1 MKSSY
6 LTDIDLLEKLE
17 LVLVREE
24 GYRMVEVFIV
34 GGMRTPLGKY
44 GKSLAGYSAI
54 ELGAA
59 AIKGAIQN
67 AGIQPSQVQ
76 EVVMGNVIE
85 AGLGQDPARQAA
97 IAAGIPVEVS
107 GSTVNMVCASGM
119 LAIANAYYQI
129 RAGQRDV
136 MIVGGMES
144 MSNAPFLL
152 DSSFRRENKGISASR
167 PVMDSMIKD
176 GLWDFKYNK
185 HMGAISDDWAKNHNV
200 TREMADEYA
209 LESFRRA
216 SEATKNGY
224 FKNEITPIKG
234 FDIDEGIRETS
245 MEMLASLKPSFS
257 QDGVLTAGNSSQLT
271 DGAAALVLANED
283 FVNQY
288 SLEKRAKVIGFD
300 TTSMDPADFPFSPVP
315 SVKNLLKRVGM
326 KIGDFDL
333 IEHNEAF
340 AVASVAVRNG
350 LGVDWK
356 KFNIRGGAIA
366 LGHPLGASG
375 ARIVLTLLRE
385 LEDLKLSRGLATICH
400 GGGGAYSMAIE
411 AI

>member
-1 MKSSY
+1 
-6 LTDIDLLEKLE
+6 
-17 LVLVREE
+17 
-24 GYRMVEVFIV
+24 MVDVFIA

-44 GKSLAGYSAI
+44 GKSLAGYSAVD
-54 ELGAA
+54 LGAF

-67 AGIQPSQVQ
+67 AGIPPAKVE

-119 LAIANAYYQI
+119 LAIANGYYQI
-129 RAGQRDV
+129 KTGQRDV
-136 MIVGGMES
+136 MVVGGMES

-152 DSSFRRENKGISASR
+152 DSSFRRENKGLSASR
-167 PVMDSMIKD
+167 PVMDSMLKD

-185 HMGAISDDWAKNHNV
+185 HMGAIADDWAKNHGI
-200 TREMADEYA
+200 TREMADEFA

-216 SEATKNGY
+216 SQATKNGY
-224 FKNEITPIKG
+224 FKKEITPIRG

-245 MEMLASLKPSFS
+245 KEALENLKPAFS
-257 QDGVLTAGNSSQLT
+257 PDGVLTAGNSSQLT

-283 FVNQY
+283 FIHQN
-288 SLEKRAKVIGFD
+288 SMEKMARIFGFD
-300 TTSMDPADFPFSPVP
+300 TTSMDPSDFPYSPVP

-333 IEHNEAF
+333 VEHNEAF
-340 AVASVAVRNG
+340 AVASLAVRDG
-350 LGVDWK
+350 LGIDWN
-356 KFNIRGGAIA
+356 KFNVRGGAIA

-375 ARIVLTLLRE
+375 TRIVLTLLRA
-385 LEDLKLSRGLATICH
+385 LEDLKLGRGLATICH
-400 GGGGAYSMAIE
+400 GGGGAYSVALEMI
-411 AI
+411 

>member
-1 MKSSY
+1 
-6 LTDIDLLEKLE
+6 
-17 LVLVREE
+17 
-24 GYRMVEVFIV
+24 MVEVFIV